1 MANYDLGTIGYTIE
15 NTGGQ
20 KSIAELRQVAEAGL
34 EAHRNTNQLA
44 QSGAKLTQY
53 FASVDKQL
61 TAVNRNMQNHN
72 RYLSQAAQGS
82 NRFGVVTQQ
91 AGYQIGDFLVQV
103 QSGTNWMVAFGQ
115 QATQL
120 VGILP
125 LMGAGFM
132 GLSAG
137 ALVALSAGLG
147 IVIPLVT
154 ALGAAYM
161 RTNESA
167 KEGAD
172 GINTYADVLKN
183 LTSEIEKNQ
192 AAFLKAKYGT
202 ETSDQAVAL
211 QQQVDLQKQI
221 AEAQQSILQA
231 EQQLEAFRSGRG
243 AAYINLAISNKQE
256 EIRLEKENLKS
267 LQDKLFV
274 LDAQEE
280 AQRML
285 NGHLSTA
292 SGVQARLVAE
302 KQAELQAARELQ
314 AATANAYQVYARTR
328 MEASQT
334 AEQVRLI
341 ESGMSQAAVDA
352 LKFAGIDLASG
363 VSAAAKE
370 AATLAA
376 NMGISLNAA
385 LSLINLNSSQ
395 VYGQVGARGDPRD
408 FLPGGKKYSDEG
420 FKPFVYDPSVGGSGG
435 GSGGGAG
442 DARLNSLIES
452 LRIERETV
460 TAWYEES
467 KALLQSA
474 SDSELEIL
482 GGKYEAMA
490 RLDAEYRQK
499 TFEAQQAQAQMSFQ
513 AYSGMFSAL
522 SDLLNTFGNQSKG
535 AAVAAL
541 VIQKGLAIA
550 QIVTSTAAAQMRAY
564 AELGPI
570 AGAAMAAKIG
580 FLGKLQMGIVAATGI
595 AQAGSIISGGGSSS
609 AGGSRGSATVASSGG
624 AAPTPQT
631 VYIDSLDP
639 SAMYSGQSLI
649 DLFEAFY
656 NENDRRG
663 KVFVVAR

>member
-20 KSIAELRQVAEAGL
+20 KSIAELKQMAEAGL
-34 EAHRNTNQLA
+34 EAHRNTNQLT

-53 FASVDKQL
+53 FTSVDKQL
-61 TAVNRNMQNHN
+61 IAVNRNMQNHN

-132 GLSAG
+132 GLSTG

-147 IVIPLVT
+147 IAIPLVT
-154 ALGAAYM
+154 ALGAAFI
-161 RTNESA
+161 RTSEQS
-167 KEGAD
+167 KEGASGLD
-172 GINTYADVLKN
+172 QYQQTLRTLGSTLEETTFKLEALRRGVAPDELFKARLAVEALN
-183 LTSEIEKNQ
+183 EE
-192 AAFLKAKYGT
+192 FLKLTTT
-202 ETSDQAVAL
+202 EGVAENDPWGLSDRLREILETRNAL
-211 QQQVDLQKQI
+211 QKTIETLQKAADEQQRVETAATRRANEQRNAYREAK
-221 AEAQQSILQA
+221 AEADRWKTS
-231 EQQLEAFRSGRG
+231 LEAVRSALDSMNGMVVSVT
-243 AAYINLAISNKQE
+243 LD
-256 EIRLEKENLKS
+256 LK
-267 LQDKLFV
+267 
-274 LDAQEE
+274 
-280 AQRML
+280 
-285 NGHLSTA
+285 STA
-292 SGVQARLVAE
+292 SGW
-302 KQAELQAARELQ
+302 
-314 AATANAYQVYARTR
+314 
-328 MEASQT
+328 ASQFLSQLT
-334 AEQVRLI
+334 TGFENKREYI
-341 ESGMSQAAVDA
+341 EAVGGGRG
-352 LKFAGIDLASG
+352 L
-363 VSAAAKE
+363 
-370 AATLAA
+370 
-376 NMGISLNAA
+376 NMGGPELDPYGFRDQLRRDQNNAPTVG
-385 LSLINLNSSQ
+385 SS
-395 VYGQVGARGDPRD
+395 
-408 FLPGGKKYSDEG
+408 GG
-420 FKPFVYDPSVGGSGG
+420 VGGG
-435 GSGGGAG
+435 G
-442 DARLNSLIES
+442 DARIISLIES
-452 LRIERETV
+452 LQTEREV
-460 TAWYEES
+460 IEEWYAES
-467 KALLQSA
+467 QTILQTA
-474 SDSELEIL
+474 SDAELEIL

-595 AQAGSIISGGGSSS
+595 AQAGSIISGGSSS

-649 DLFEAFY
+649 DLFDAFY
-656 NENDRRG
+656 NENDKRG